1 MLKVGELLVSW
12 SYPAGYP
19 VVEEEMWTA
28 KQRQMSS
35 LHEISYRACFK
46 AELPAWFIDRYSQ
59 PGDIVYDPFSGRGT
73 TVIQASLSGRRF
85 ISNDL
90 NPLSRI
96 LTEPR
101 ISPPPLAAIALRL
114 DSLDLQGTDGMIKP
128 EEEPDLEVFYN
139 ARTLMELRNLRNYLQ
154 QRRSNGREDALDAW
168 IRMVATN
175 RLSGHSK
182 GFFSVYTLPPNQATN
197 PERQRT
203 INHKYNNDFG
213 EYKDVKSLILRK
225 SRSLLKTLPNGAIGM
240 GGVFLT
246 CNAADTPQIP
256 SRSVNL
262 IITSPPFLNV
272 VQYEQDNWLRIWF
285 NCLDRT
291 EITTKLT
298 KPNSLKAWKDLMAR
312 VFAEFARIMT
322 PGGYIAFEVGEINKG
337 KTKLDEMVYDLVL
350 DAGLLPEATLINSQI
365 FSKTSNIWGV
375 RNNTFGTNSNRIVLF
390 RQGI

>member
-197 PERQRT
+197 PERQRA